1 MNDTMTIQLFI
12 FFAISTLLVSATPGS
27 NMLFA
32 FQCGLNYGL
41 RRTLWAMA
49 GLMLGLMILLG
60 ASLFGLSIISRY
72 PVVLDSV
79 KALGAIYLCYLGVQS
94 WRSDGGSFGSDIE
107 ANGSHWA
114 LFRTGI
120 WVSLSNPKAI
130 LFFAAFFPKF
140 INFSAPLLP
149 QYVILVIGF
158 YVIETFWQFMYAIS
172 GQKLA
177 NWLGQGNRLLWLNRL
192 CGAVFIAIAA
202 ALIWEVMA

>member
-1 MNDTMTIQLFI
+1 MTVQLFI

-32 FQCGLNYGL
+32 FQCGLNHGL

-49 GLMLGLMILLG
+49 GLMLGLMILLA

-79 KALGAIYLCYLGVQS
+79 KVLGAIYLCYLGVQS

-107 ANGSHWA
+107 ADGSHWA

-130 LFFAAFFPKF
+130 LFLRH
-140 INFSAPLLP
+140 FSQNSSTSQHHYCPN
-149 QYVILVIGF
+149 
-158 YVIETFWQFMYAIS
+158 M
-172 GQKLA
+172 
-177 NWLGQGNRLLWLNRL
+177 
-192 CGAVFIAIAA
+192 
-202 ALIWEVMA
+202 

>member
-1 MNDTMTIQLFI
+1 MTIQLFL

-32 FQCGLNYGL
+32 FQCGLNYGIKK
-41 RRTLWAMA
+41 TLWAMA
-49 GLMLGLMILLG
+49 GLMLGLLILLG
-60 ASLFGLSIISRY
+60 ASLFGLSLISQY
-72 PVVLDSV
+72 PLILDTV
-79 KALGAIYLCYLGVQS
+79 KVLGAAYLAYLGVQS
-94 WRSDGGSFGSDIE
+94 WFSRGSSFGSGVQMS
-107 ANGSHWA
+107 GSQWA

-158 YVIETFWQFMYAIS
+158 YIIETFWQFVYALS

-177 NWLGQGNRLLWLNRL
+177 NWLGYGNRLLWLNRL
-192 CGAVFIAIAA
+192 CGVVFVIIAV
-202 ALIWEVMA
+202 ALVWEVMV

>member
-1 MNDTMTIQLFI
+1 MNYIMTIQLFI

-32 FQCGLNYGL
+32 FQCGLNHGL

-79 KALGAIYLCYLGVQS
+79 KVTGAIYLCYLGVQS
-94 WRSDGGSFGSDIE
+94 WRSNGDSFGSDIE

-177 NWLGQGNRLLWLNRL
+177 NWAGQGNRLLWLNRL

>member
-1 MNDTMTIQLFI
+1 MTIQLFL

-32 FQCGLNYGL
+32 FQCGLNYGIKK
-41 RRTLWAMA
+41 TLWAMA
-49 GLMLGLMILLG
+49 GLMLGLLILLS
-60 ASLFGLSIISRY
+60 ASLFGLSLISQY
-72 PVVLDSV
+72 PLILDTV
-79 KALGAIYLCYLGVQS
+79 KVLGAAYLAYLGVQS
-94 WRSDGGSFGSDIE
+94 WFSHGSSFGSGVQMS
-107 ANGSHWA
+107 GSQWA

-158 YVIETFWQFMYAIS
+158 YIIETFWQFVYALS

-177 NWLGQGNRLLWLNRL
+177 NWLGYGNRLLWLNRL
-192 CGAVFIAIAA
+192 CGVVFVIIAV
-202 ALIWEVMA
+202 ALAWEVFV

>member
-1 MNDTMTIQLFI
+1 MNDTMTVQLFI

-32 FQCGLNYGL
+32 FQCGLNHGL

-79 KALGAIYLCYLGVQS
+79 KVLGAIYLCYLGVQS

-107 ANGSHWA
+107 ADGSHWA

-158 YVIETFWQFMYAIS
+158 YVVETFWQFMYAIS
-172 GQKLA
+172 GQKLV

-192 CGAVFIAIAA
+192 CGAVFIVIAV
-202 ALIWEVMA
+202 ALAWEVFV

>member
-1 MNDTMTIQLFI
+1 MTIQLFL

-32 FQCGLNYGL
+32 FQCGLNYGIKK
-41 RRTLWAMA
+41 TLWAMA
-49 GLMLGLMILLG
+49 GLMLGLLILLG
-60 ASLFGLSIISRY
+60 ASLFGLSLISQY
-72 PVVLDSV
+72 PLVLDTV
-79 KALGAIYLCYLGVQS
+79 KVLGAAYLAYLGVQS
-94 WRSDGGSFGSDIE
+94 WFSRGSSFGSGVQMS
-107 ANGSHWA
+107 GSQWA

-149 QYVILVIGF
+149 QYAILVIGF
-158 YVIETFWQFMYAIS
+158 YLIETFWQFVYALS

-177 NWLGQGNRLLWLNRL
+177 NWLGYGNRLLWLNRL
-192 CGAVFIAIAA
+192 CGVVFVIIAA
-202 ALIWEVMA
+202 ALVWEVLV

>member
-1 MNDTMTIQLFI
+1 MTVQLFI

-32 FQCGLNYGL
+32 FQCRLNYGIKK
-41 RRTLWAMA
+41 TLWAMA
-49 GLMLGLMILLG
+49 GLMLGLMLLLG

-72 PVVLDSV
+72 PLILDTV
-79 KALGAIYLCYLGVQS
+79 KVLGAAYLAYLGVQS
-94 WRSDGGSFGSDIE
+94 WRSQGGSFGSHVKTS
-107 ANGSHWA
+107 GSQWA

-158 YVIETFWQFMYAIS
+158 YIIETFWQFVYALS

-177 NWLGQGNRLLWLNRL
+177 NWLGYGNRLLWLNRL
-192 CGAVFIAIAA
+192 CGVVFVIIAV
-202 ALIWEVMA
+202 ALVWEVIV

>member
-1 MNDTMTIQLFI
+1 MNDIMTIQLFI
-12 FFAISTLLVSATPGS
+12 FFVISTLLVSATPGS

-32 FQCGLNYGL
+32 FQCGLNHGL

-72 PVVLDSV
+72 PMVLDSV
-79 KALGAIYLCYLGVQS
+79 KVLGAIYLCYLGVQS

-192 CGAVFIAIAA
+192 CGAVFISIAA
-202 ALIWEVMA
+202 ALIWELFV

>member
-32 FQCGLNYGL
+32 FQCGLNHGL
-41 RRTLWAMA
+41 RRTLWAMS

-79 KALGAIYLCYLGVQS
+79 KVLGAIYLCYLGVQS

-107 ANGSHWA
+107 ANGSQWA

-192 CGAVFIAIAA
+192 CGTVFIAIAV
-202 ALIWEVMA
+202 ALIWEVVA